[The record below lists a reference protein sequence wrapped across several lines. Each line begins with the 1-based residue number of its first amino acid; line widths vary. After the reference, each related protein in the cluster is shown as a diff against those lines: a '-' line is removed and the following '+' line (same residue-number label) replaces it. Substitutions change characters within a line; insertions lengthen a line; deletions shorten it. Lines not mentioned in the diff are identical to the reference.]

1 MRYKKCECGK
11 IIAFEEGTIAP
22 LKCSCGRKLGFQ
34 TYSQEDL
41 ELISVKSQINT
52 NETLLYFEEISNGWV
67 IDIPDDAND
76 YIIGRSGATFS
87 EHNWCSSVSRKHIT
101 VTVSN
106 GEVIIYD
113 FSKNGTRI
121 NGKKITKEQP
131 TKLLLGDIIT
141 LDAIRNV
148 CSFELKERR

>member
-41 ELISVKSQINT
+41 ELIGVKSQINT

-101 VTVSN
+101 VN
-106 GEVIIYD
+106 GFYVTRM
-113 FSKNGTRI
+113 FS
-121 NGKKITKEQP
+121 
-131 TKLLLGDIIT
+131 LH
-141 LDAIRNV
+141 
-148 CSFELKERR
+148 S